1 MVASPGGLAAVA
13 SVESHRSTPGALA
26 ETPRLVLEI
35 TRGRTRF
42 RRRPVTSS
50 RFLIGGGVTCDL
62 RLGGESVP
70 VLHSLI
76 TIHEGEVHIEA
87 IAPNPGLL
95 VNGRGV
101 REAKLSDSDVIGIGE
116 IELVARISA
125 GHAPAGAQSA
135 NSAARSAERPIAEL
149 SGVELIDRI
158 ELEERQIDEFE
169 NRRGTGARAL
179 LEAVQHRSAGA
190 PASRA
195 ATPAFRHAIPAPHF
209 LSKRPQVLAA
219 RGRAAQREAVP
230 PEQGANAGFVNEL
243 EILGRQLTA
252 LSQELQSNS
261 ERATVRESQ
270 YAAAT
275 DLLME
280 TQHKLASQLEALVS
294 QVGIVQQQTVPAKP
308 RAIA

>member
-13 SVESHRSTPGALA
+13 SVESHRSTPTAPPEA
-26 ETPRLVLEI
+26 PRLVLEI

-42 RRRPVTSS
+42 RRRPVTGS

-62 RLGGESVP
+62 RLGGEHVP

-87 IAPNPGLL
+87 IAPKPGLL

-101 REAKLSDSDVIGIGE
+101 REAKLSDGDVIGIGD
-116 IELVARISA
+116 IELLARLSA
-125 GHAPAGAQSA
+125 RHAPAGAQSA
-135 NSAARSAERPIAEL
+135 HSVARPVERPLTEMSA
-149 SGVELIDRI
+149 VELIDQI

-179 LEAVQHRSAGA
+179 LEAVQRRSAGTPASGVAA
-190 PASRA
+190 PAS
-195 ATPAFRHAIPAPHF
+195 RHAIPAPHF

-219 RGRAAQREAVP
+219 RGRKSQGEAGP
-230 PEQGANAGFVNEL
+230 TEQGANPEFVNEL
-243 EILGRQLTA
+243 ELLGRQLTA

-261 ERATVRESQ
+261 ERASVRESQ

-294 QVGIVQQQTVPAKP
+294 RVGIVQQQAVPTKP